1 MKLQD
6 QAKKIFSQ
14 SSHDE
19 LWANKSGEFFSSK
32 NLAELSL
39 KKGQKLTSFKRDDKA
54 SEKQEVKEDS
64 KDKANE
70 QS

>member
-6 QAKKIFSQ
+6 QAKQIFSQ

-19 LWANKSGEFFSSK
+19 LWANPKGEFFSSK

-39 KKGQKLTSFKRDDKA
+39 KKGEKVTSFKRKQDA
-54 SEKQEVKEDS
+54 TEKTENKEDS
-64 KDKANE
+64 KTNLDE

>member
-1 MKLQD
+1 MIKSKL
-6 QAKKIFSQ
+6 AKKIFSQ

-19 LWANKSGEFFSSK
+19 LWANPSGEFFSSK

-39 KKGQKLTSFKRDDKA
+39 NKGQKLTSFKRDDKA